1 MTLWFIRVF
10 ADEGEAVYEL
20 LNALYGEKERKDVY
34 IREIL
39 KAARA
44 QMLIY
49 PGYLKRKK
57 RLQTDN
63 FTSYERDVLK
73 LLARGEKNAEIARTL
88 CVSENTVKYHLKN
101 IYQKLGAK
109 NRSQALNLITE
120 YHLI

>member
-1 MTLWFIRVF
+1 
-10 ADEGEAVYEL
+10 
-20 LNALYGEKERKDVY
+20 
-34 IREIL
+34 
-39 KAARA
+39 
-44 QMLIY
+44 MLIY

-63 FTSYERDVLK
+63 CTSYERDVLK

>member
-1 MTLWFIRVF
+1 M
-10 ADEGEAVYEL
+10 
-20 LNALYGEKERKDVY
+20 
-34 IREIL
+34 
-39 KAARA
+39 
-44 QMLIY
+44 
-49 PGYLKRKK
+49 
-57 RLQTDN
+57 
-63 FTSYERDVLK
+63 LK